1 MLNAFIVVVKNKGKV
16 KVKEKKEHI
25 RKLKKKR
32 NVPSVVSV
40 DNEEQVAP
48 AVNVQEDNGGIQRYS
63 IYSHVM

>member
-40 DNEEQVAP
+40 DNEE
-48 AVNVQEDNGGIQRYS
+48 
-63 IYSHVM
+63 HL